1 MKPKATIPHLYPFFR
16 NELRLLG
23 SWMGSMEEFRF
34 GLDLVRQGRVRA
46 ALDKV
51 LPLAAAQQAHRL
63 LAARAI
69 SGKIALL
76 PWAA

>member
-1 MKPKATIPHLYPFFR
+1 MA
-16 NELRLLG
+16 EL
-23 SWMGSMEEFRF
+23 RF
-34 GLDLVRQGRVRA
+34 GLDLVHQGRVRP